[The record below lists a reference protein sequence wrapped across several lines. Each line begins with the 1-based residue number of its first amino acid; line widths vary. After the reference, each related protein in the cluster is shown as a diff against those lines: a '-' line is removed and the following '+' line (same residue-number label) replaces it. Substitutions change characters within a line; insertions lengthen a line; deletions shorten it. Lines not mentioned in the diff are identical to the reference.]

1 MVTAALRQR
10 AVVSRLGD
18 RLHRAG
24 QMQPDVKPRPSLM
37 RAT

>member
-18 RLHRAG
+18 RLHRAR
-24 QMQPDVKPRPSLM
+24 QMQPDSKSRPSPS